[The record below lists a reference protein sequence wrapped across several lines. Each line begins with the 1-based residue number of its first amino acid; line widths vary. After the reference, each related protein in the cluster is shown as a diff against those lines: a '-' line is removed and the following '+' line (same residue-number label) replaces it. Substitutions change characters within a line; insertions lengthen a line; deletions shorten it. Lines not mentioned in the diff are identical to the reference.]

1 MRSLRDPNGSPQFL
15 VRPFTQPTV
24 NGRGKLDAV
33 SEQLVAWPGSL
44 GVVVISIVFFAA
56 SLSLAQA
63 QEANPLSPQQ
73 IEFFESKVRPLLVE
87 HCYECHSGGEEQGGL
102 RLDHRQGL
110 RRGGDTGP
118 AINEERLG
126 ESLLLRAVGYED
138 FDLQMPPSGKLP
150 AESIRVFQEW
160 VTTGAGDPR
169 VLDPNASQASGMS
182 VEQGREFW
190 SMRPVTKPKVPIDSS
205 DLWGSNPIDA
215 FIAERLKVV
224 GLSPA
229 LPASRRELLKRLSL
243 DLIGLPPTLD
253 ELEAF
258 ERDEAPGAVERQIDR
273 LLDSPQ
279 YGVRYGRHWLDVAR
293 YSDSN
298 GLDENIAY
306 GNAWRYRDYVVDSM
320 NADKPFDRFI
330 EEQIAGDLLPDANRE
345 SITGTGYLVL
355 GAKVL
360 AEPDREKLTMDTIDE
375 QLDALG
381 KTFLGMTFG
390 CVRCHDHKFDPIK
403 QRDYYAMAA
412 ILRGTKTFGDSNFGA
427 IKHWNERSFASDE
440 ERQRLKEIDAQV
452 AASNGAWNKLKSEGM
467 QRLRDQVRS
476 DVAEYLAITATLSAD
491 ATLNQWAQAASQTT
505 SQTASQTAPVQ
516 GESSKGLHP
525 RVLANARKY
534 LDSHAQSELFQ
545 VWREKGAAGDFEGI
559 RSHYRDLFAKV
570 QSEWEKAKAI
580 DAAVKNLADPMLES
594 ARVALGDPSGF
605 LAIPAKMEHALDEQ
619 TLAKIHR
626 EAESARVFESSAPDE
641 TAVMAVAD
649 KGVVDGLPIHIRG
662 SYRNLGA
669 KVDRGFPEVMSPAG
683 NAPIFSATSS
693 GRLEFARW
701 IASSSHPLTARVIV
715 NRVWRWHFGVG
726 LVSTTENFGV
736 LGAPPSHPELLDYL
750 ARWFIESGWSL
761 KALHR
766 LILSSSTYQMAS
778 QHLDAQR
785 AMSIDPENR
794 LLWRFE
800 MQRLSAEQLRDSIL
814 FTSEMLDL
822 RLGGKSVPLRNR
834 QFVFDHTSIDHTKY
848 ESHRRTVYLPI
859 IRNHLF
865 SLFEQFDFPD
875 PTMPIGDRQTT
886 TVSPQMLL
894 LMNAPWVLDSA
905 SQLAQSSSSVA
916 SDPTQRAQWLINKIF
931 GRRATQTE
939 LQRIVEYVG
948 VGATDEQTRW
958 ELVSQNL
965 LISSESIYVP

>member
-1 MRSLRDPNGSPQFL
+1 MRSLRDPNGSPL
-15 VRPFTQPTV
+15 LPSLPFAQPTE
-24 NGRGKLDAV
+24 NCRGEFGFHFKRQV
-33 SEQLVAWPGSL
+33 SWLGCLGIVAL
-44 GVVVISIVFFAA
+44 SIVLVTAPVVC
-56 SLSLAQA
+56 AQDP
-63 QEANPLSPQQ
+63 EANSLTPQQ
-73 IEFFESKVRPLLVE
+73 VEFFESKVRPLLVE
-87 HCYECHSGGEEQGGL
+87 HCYECHSGAEEQGGL
-102 RLDHRQGL
+102 RLDNRQGL
-110 RRGGDTGP
+110 RQGGDTGP

-126 ESLLLRAVGYED
+126 ESLILRAVRYED

-150 AESIRVFQEW
+150 AESIRVFEEW
-160 VTTGAGDPR
+160 VKSGAGDPR
-169 VLDPNASQASGMS
+169 VLDPNATQASGMS

-190 SMRPVTKPKVPIDSS
+190 SMRPVTKLKVPIDSIDS
-205 DLWGSNPIDA
+205 LEDWGGNPIDA
-215 FIAERLKVV
+215 FIAQRLKVS

-229 LPASRRELLKRLSL
+229 MPASRRELLKRLSF

-258 ERDEAPGAVERQIDR
+258 EQDNAPGAVERQIDR

-320 NADKPFDRFI
+320 NADKPFNRFI

-390 CVRCHDHKFDPIK
+390 CVRCHDHKFDPVK

-427 IKHWNERSFASDE
+427 IKHWNERSFATDE
-440 ERQRLKEIDAQV
+440 EKQRLKEIDAQV
-452 AASNGAWNKLKSEGM
+452 AAANGAWNKLKSEGM

-476 DVAEYLAITATLSAD
+476 DAAEYLAITATLSAD
-491 ATLNQWAQAASQTT
+491 ATLNQWAQAA
-505 SQTASQTAPVQ
+505 VQ
-516 GESSKGLHP
+516 SSTGKGEGAKGLHP
-525 RVLANARKY
+525 RVLANARRY
-534 LDSHAQSELFQ
+534 LDSHSESELFQ
-545 VWREKGAAGDFEGI
+545 VWREKGAAGDIEGI
-559 RSHYRDLFAKV
+559 RSFYQNLFAKV
-570 QSEWEKAKAI
+570 HSEWEKAKAI
-580 DAAVKNLADPMLES
+580 DAGVKNLADPMLES

-605 LAIPAKMEHALDEQ
+605 LAIPAKMEHALDDE

-626 EAESARVFESSAPDE
+626 EAESARLFESSAPDE

-649 KGVVDGLPIHIRG
+649 KGVVDGIPIHIRG

-669 KVDRGFPEVMSPAG
+669 KVDRGFPEVMNPPG
-683 NAPIFSATSS
+683 NDPIFSATSS

-750 ARWFIESGWSL
+750 ARWFVESGWSL

-778 QHLDAQR
+778 QHSDAQR

-814 FTSEMLDL
+814 FTSDMLDL

-865 SLFEQFDFPD
+865 TLFEQFDFPD

-894 LMNAPWVLDSA
+894 LMNAPWVLESA
-905 SQLAQSSSSVA
+905 SHLAQSSSAIA

-939 LQRIVEYVG
+939 LQRIIEYVG
-948 VGATDEQTRW
+948 IGATDEQIRW

>member
-1 MRSLRDPNGSPQFL
+1 MRSLRDPSGSPL
-15 VRPFTQPTV
+15 LPSLPFAQTTE
-24 NGRGKLDAV
+24 NCRGEFGFHFKRQV
-33 SEQLVAWPGSL
+33 SWL
-44 GVVVISIVFFAA
+44 GCLGIAALNIVLITAPVVW
-56 SLSLAQA
+56 AQDP
-63 QEANPLSPQQ
+63 EANSLTPQQ
-73 IEFFESKVRPLLVE
+73 VEFFESKVRPLLVE
-87 HCYECHSGGEEQGGL
+87 HCYECHSGAEEQGGL
-102 RLDHRQGL
+102 RLDNRQGL
-110 RRGGDTGP
+110 RQGGDTGP

-126 ESLLLRAVGYED
+126 ESLILRAVGYED

-150 AESIRVFQEW
+150 AESIRVFEEW
-160 VTTGAGDPR
+160 VKSGAGDPR
-169 VLDPNASQASGMS
+169 VLDPNATQASGMS

-190 SMRPVTKPKVPIDSS
+190 SMRPVTKPKVPIDSIDS
-205 DLWGSNPIDA
+205 LDDWGGNPIDA
-215 FIAERLKVV
+215 FIAQRLKVS

-229 LPASRRELLKRLSL
+229 MPASRRELLKRLSF

-258 ERDEAPGAVERQIDR
+258 EQDNAPGAVERQIDR

-320 NADKPFDRFI
+320 NADKPFNRFI

-390 CVRCHDHKFDPIK
+390 CVRCHDHKFDPVK

-427 IKHWNERSFASDE
+427 IKHWNERSFATDE
-440 ERQRLKEIDAQV
+440 EKQRLKEIDAQV
-452 AASNGAWNKLKSEGM
+452 AAANGAWNKLKSEGM

-476 DVAEYLAITATLSAD
+476 DAAEYLAITATLSAD
-491 ATLNQWAQAASQTT
+491 ATLNQWAQAA
-505 SQTASQTAPVQ
+505 VQ
-516 GESSKGLHP
+516 SSTGKGEGAKGLHP
-525 RVLANARKY
+525 RVLANARRY
-534 LDSHAQSELFQ
+534 LDSHSESELFQ

-559 RSHYRDLFAKV
+559 RSFYQNLFAQV
-570 QSEWEKAKAI
+570 HSEWEKAKAI
-580 DAAVKNLADPMLES
+580 DAGVKSLADPMLES

-605 LAIPAKMEHALDEQ
+605 LAIPAKMEHALDDE

-626 EAESARVFESSAPDE
+626 EAESARLFESSAPDE

-649 KGVVDGLPIHIRG
+649 KGVVDGIPIHIRG

-669 KVDRGFPEVMSPAG
+669 KVDRGFPEVMNPPG
-683 NAPIFSATSS
+683 NDLIFSATSS

-736 LGAPPSHPELLDYL
+736 LGTPPSHPELLDYL
-750 ARWFIESGWSL
+750 ARWFVESGWSL

-778 QHLDAQR
+778 QHSDAQR

-814 FTSEMLDL
+814 FTSDMLDL

-865 SLFEQFDFPD
+865 TLFEQFDFPD

-894 LMNAPWVLDSA
+894 LMNAPWVLESA
-905 SQLAQSSSSVA
+905 SHLAQSSSGIA

-931 GRRATQTE
+931 GRSATQTE

-948 VGATDEQTRW
+948 IGATDEQNRW

>member
-1 MRSLRDPNGSPQFL
+1 MRSLRDPNGSPL
-15 VRPFTQPTV
+15 LPSLPFAQPTE
-24 NGRGKLDAV
+24 NCRGEFGFHFKRQV
-33 SEQLVAWPGSL
+33 SWLGYLGIVALNIVLVAAP
-44 GVVVISIVFFAA
+44 VVC
-56 SLSLAQA
+56 AQDP
-63 QEANPLSPQQ
+63 EANSLTPQQ
-73 IEFFESKVRPLLVE
+73 VEFFESKVRPLLVE
-87 HCYECHSGGEEQGGL
+87 HCYECHSGAEEQGGL
-102 RLDHRQGL
+102 RLDNRQGL
-110 RRGGDTGP
+110 RQGGDTGP

-126 ESLLLRAVGYED
+126 ESLILRAVRYED

-150 AESIRVFQEW
+150 AESIRVFEEW
-160 VTTGAGDPR
+160 VKSGAGDPR
-169 VLDPNASQASGMS
+169 VLDPNATQASGMS

-190 SMRPVTKPKVPIDSS
+190 SMRPVTKLKVPIDSIDS
-205 DLWGSNPIDA
+205 LEDWGGNPIDA
-215 FIAERLKVV
+215 FIAQRLKVS

-229 LPASRRELLKRLSL
+229 MPASRRELLKRLSF

-258 ERDEAPGAVERQIDR
+258 EQDNAPGAVERQIDR

-320 NADKPFDRFI
+320 NADKPFNRFI

-390 CVRCHDHKFDPIK
+390 CVRCHDHKFDPVK

-427 IKHWNERSFASDE
+427 IKHWNERSFATDE
-440 ERQRLKEIDAQV
+440 EKQRLKEIDAQV
-452 AASNGAWNKLKSEGM
+452 AAANGAWNKLKSEGM

-476 DVAEYLAITATLSAD
+476 DAAEYLAITATLSAD
-491 ATLNQWAQAASQTT
+491 ATLNQWAQAA
-505 SQTASQTAPVQ
+505 VQ
-516 GESSKGLHP
+516 SSTGKGEGAKGLHP
-525 RVLANARKY
+525 RVLANARRY
-534 LDSHAQSELFQ
+534 LDSHSESELFQ
-545 VWREKGAAGDFEGI
+545 VWREKGAAGDIEGI
-559 RSHYRDLFAKV
+559 RSFYQNLFAKV
-570 QSEWEKAKAI
+570 HSEWEKAKAI
-580 DAAVKNLADPMLES
+580 DAGVKNLADPMLES

-605 LAIPAKMEHALDEQ
+605 LAIPAKMEHALDDE

-626 EAESARVFESSAPDE
+626 EAESARLFESSAPDE

-649 KGVVDGLPIHIRG
+649 KGVVDGIPIHIRG

-669 KVDRGFPEVMSPAG
+669 KVDRGFPEVMNPPG
-683 NAPIFSATSS
+683 NDPIFSATSS

-750 ARWFIESGWSL
+750 ARWFVESGWSL

-778 QHLDAQR
+778 QHSDAQR

-814 FTSEMLDL
+814 FTSDMLDL

-865 SLFEQFDFPD
+865 TLFEQFDFPD

-894 LMNAPWVLDSA
+894 LMNAPWVLESA
-905 SQLAQSSSSVA
+905 SHLAQSSSAIA

-939 LQRIVEYVG
+939 LQRIIEYVG
-948 VGATDEQTRW
+948 IGATDEQIRW